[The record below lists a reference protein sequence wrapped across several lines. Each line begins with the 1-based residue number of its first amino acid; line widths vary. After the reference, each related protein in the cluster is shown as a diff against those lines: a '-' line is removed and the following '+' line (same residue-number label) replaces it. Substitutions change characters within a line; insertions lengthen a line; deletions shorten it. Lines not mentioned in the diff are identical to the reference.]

1 MISANQAAP
10 IDQGEGESEALGGML
25 YGGMLSMVIFYGDIL
40 KLPSLFTFLSYHVL
54 QCVVY
59 KNVTLGEKSRS
70 ELMLF

>member
-25 YGGMLSMVIFYGDIL
+25 SMVIFYGDIL
-40 KLPSLFTFLSYHVL
+40 KVPSLFTFLSYHVL